1 MHLLRYALRD
11 QSRSKLLIMALQVL
25 PAALE
30 LYGLVVLFVRLH
42 RLPAAAS
49 TLPAI
54 VAAYLA
60 AALFLC
66 NTLFALHQTAAEH
79 PLLRFRLVK
88 LGLQFLVLTFLLGA
102 AEYDSFVR
110 LLPPALISCG
120 GA

>member
-1 MHLLRYALRD
+1 MHFLRYALRD
-11 QSRSKLLIMALQVL
+11 QSRTKLLIMALQVL

-42 RLPAAAS
+42 RLPPPAN

-54 VAAYLA
+54 VAIYLA

-88 LGLQFLVLTFLLGA
+88 IGLQFLVLTFLLGA
-102 AEYDSFVR
+102 SEYDSFVR